1 MLNESPQPDLDCELG
16 YCCICG
22 IWLPFRVEGG
32 LYFLFSI
39 FLDLEPWIL
48 INASIDPE
56 QVSGD
61 YRRKGH
67 SGGRSW

>member
-1 MLNESPQPDLDCELG
+1 MLLYLWDLVAIQG
-16 YCCICG
+16 RRNI
-22 IWLPFRVEGG
+22 
-32 LYFLFSI
+32 LFSI

-48 INASIDPE
+48 SNAIVDQE
-56 QVSGD
+56 QIGRG